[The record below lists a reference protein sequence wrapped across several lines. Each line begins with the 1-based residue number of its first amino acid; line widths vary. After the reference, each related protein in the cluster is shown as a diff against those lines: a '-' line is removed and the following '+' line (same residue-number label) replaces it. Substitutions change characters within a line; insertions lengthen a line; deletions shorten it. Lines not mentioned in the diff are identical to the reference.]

1 MNNKEIDYS
10 DLSNSDEIKQNLSNL
25 KTLGDVKEYIDT
37 IFPNWFI
44 ATIDNYSDDY
54 PHLKKNWSDIC
65 EKIGIEKTQILIV
78 DQLSHEPQYSL
89 ILFFAEIFTRA
100 GFAVRRKNE
109 FFPCKVCNKALPSEY
124 IWQIMKD
131 NNFSVPEK
139 FSPKCVNC

>member
-1 MNNKEIDYS
+1 MYKKEIGKS
-10 DLSNSDEIKQNLSNL
+10 EPPKEEIKQNLSEAL
-25 KTLGDVKEYIDT
+25 QLTTDDTIDT

-44 ATIDNYSDDY
+44 ATIDDYSDDY

-139 FSPKCVNC
+139 FSQDN